1 MDELYAK
8 IQISIPNVLVDQEVE
23 NMMKP
28 YMETAKRQKMKLDD
42 LKLPREVFEE
52 QAKRRVAL
60 GLILGEVIQK
70 NDIKLDAD
78 KVRSAIEDMAKSYER
93 PEDVINC
100 YYSDEKRLDDVRQMV
115 LEDQT
120 VEWLLAQ
127 AKVADE
133 TVSFSSVMD
142 KQQ

>member
-1 MDELYAK
+1 
-8 IQISIPNVLVDQEVE
+8 
-23 NMMKP
+23 
-28 YMETAKRQKMKLDD
+28 METAKRQKMKLDD

-93 PEDVINC
+93 PEDVINW